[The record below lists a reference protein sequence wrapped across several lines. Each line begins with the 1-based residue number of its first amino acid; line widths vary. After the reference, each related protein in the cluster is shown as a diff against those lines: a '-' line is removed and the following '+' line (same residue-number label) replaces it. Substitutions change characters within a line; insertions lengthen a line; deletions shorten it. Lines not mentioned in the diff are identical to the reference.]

1 MRLTPSNWDQL
12 ERRSADVQVGSIV
25 DRNVRLV
32 TQKILRA
39 ESLSEEL
46 LREDSW
52 PVGLLFELFLI
63 VASSIKLGTRVQAS
77 EVGMAADM
85 VPVGVSN
92 EHGCQRRQSWRKGL
106 QRFVCT
112 LCEVR
117 SRPRVNADELM
128 PVLGN
133 NEVVFREFEA
143 GQRVDATGNDL
154 GNTPRRKRM
163 TGGSVLRKRRCQ
175 CDRVIEVG
183 VAAAP

>member
-32 TQKILRA
+32 TQKILRT
-39 ESLSEEL
+39 EL

-63 VASSIKLGTRVQAS
+63 VASPIKLGTRVQAA
-77 EVGMAADM
+77 EVGMTADM

-92 EHGCQRRQSWRKGL
+92 EHGCQRRQPWRKGL
-106 QRFVCT
+106 QRFVCSS
-112 LCEVR
+112 CEIR

-143 GQRVDATGNDL
+143 GQRVDASGNDL

-163 TGGSVLRKRRCQ
+163 AGGSVLRKRRCQ
-175 CDRVIEVG
+175 CDRLIEVG
-183 VAAAP
+183 IAAAP